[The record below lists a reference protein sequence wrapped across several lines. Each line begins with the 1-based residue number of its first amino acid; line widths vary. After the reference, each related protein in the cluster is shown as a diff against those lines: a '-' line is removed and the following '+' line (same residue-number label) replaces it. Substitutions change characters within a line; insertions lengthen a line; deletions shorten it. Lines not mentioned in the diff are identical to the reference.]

1 MAECEA
7 LRNIRHRN
15 LVKVITACSSVDFQG
30 NDFKALVYD
39 FMPNGN
45 LESWLHSV
53 DRTLDL
59 VQRISIIKDVACVL
73 DYLHCRCGN
82 VILHCDLKPSNIL
95 LDVDMVAHVG
105 DFGLA
110 KILSLEEG
118 SYANASSSS
127 IIRGTIGYA
136 PPEYGLGNEVSTSGD
151 MYSYGIL
158 LLEMLTGKKPV
169 DPMFEGGL
177 GLHSY
182 ARRALADGCVLQIMD
197 PVLLSEDV
205 NENCLIS
212 LVKVGVQCSYESP
225 QDRMDIGTVIH
236 ELFGTTFAS
245 RS

>member
-1 MAECEA
+1 MFTTG
-7 LRNIRHRN
+7 LIQKLFVYH
-15 LVKVITACSSVDFQG
+15 LFISSIFEHKHENHGLDPETRTYKG

-59 VQRISIIKDVACVL
+59 VQRISIIKDVACAL
-73 DYLHCRCGN
+73 DYLRCRCGN
-82 VILHCDLKPSNIL
+82 VIVHCDLKPSNIL
-95 LDVDMVAHVG
+95 LDC
-105 DFGLA
+105 
-110 KILSLEEG
+110 
-118 SYANASSSS
+118 
-127 IIRGTIGYA
+127 GY
-136 PPEYGLGNEVSTSGD
+136 EYGLGNEVSTSGD

-182 ARRALADGCVLQIMD
+182 ARRALADGCVLQIVD
-197 PVLLSEDV
+197 PLLSEDV

-212 LVKVGVQCSYESP
+212 LVKVGVQCSNESP

-245 RS
+245 TS